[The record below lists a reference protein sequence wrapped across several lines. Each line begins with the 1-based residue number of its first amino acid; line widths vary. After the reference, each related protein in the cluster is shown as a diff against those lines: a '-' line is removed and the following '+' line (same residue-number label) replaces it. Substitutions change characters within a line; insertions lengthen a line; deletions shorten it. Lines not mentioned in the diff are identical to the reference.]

1 MSGLHL
7 KSVSISALIW
17 DLLMVLRK
25 KKAPIE
31 KSSFIMRLKTHGNML
46 GNDGSNS
53 LIILMERRVS
63 AGLKSN
69 GIEAIDFKN

>member
-1 MSGLHL
+1 
-7 KSVSISALIW
+7 
-17 DLLMVLRK
+17 
-25 KKAPIE
+25 
-31 KSSFIMRLKTHGNML
+31 MRLKTHGNML
-46 GNDGSNS
+46 GDDGSNS